1 MKDKGNTQ
9 FLINLKKP
17 FGKGMGKNWQ
27 LMGAVWNSTTIPK
40 KNLAIYIKNFFKY
53 SYPLNQQVYFFLQ
66 VL

>member
-1 MKDKGNTQ
+1 MKDKGSTQ